1 MAKLYP
7 PYIEGSLPAFCLNE
21 EGTGVMPVPFAYNK
35 AVSKLEVKSI
45 IGKFKTIQNDVL
57 LGSVPGVIVTDSQG
71 NSFAD
76 FYVHEFKIG
85 DIDELKLEI
94 GQYYKVQLAFVDIN
108 NIEGYFSTVGVI
120 KFTSLPEVTIDN
132 LDLNFINN
140 NQNEF
145 IGKFEQKS
153 GGDVTEKVYSSAFV
167 ILDSQDNIFYSTDE
181 ILHNT
186 ENNPNSYISYDTMTF
201 NRDLEV
207 GEIYK
212 IIYIVKTTNGLWLNS
227 KPYLLTQQKSLW
239 MEFQGDLIAD
249 LNYEEGYID
258 VRTIGKIDDNGS
270 EENINGMFLLSRED
284 SLYPG
289 VWEEMIRFTFN
300 RENPTKTIFRD
311 FTVEQGKTYTYS
323 LQQYNKN
330 SIYSNRKKSNKI
342 YADFED
348 MFLFDGKRQLKLR
361 FNPQVS
367 SFKTQL
373 AESRSET
380 IGSKYPFF
388 FRNAR
393 IGYKVFPIS
402 AMISMLMDDNQFF
415 VNYEDILRER
425 MILDR
430 HDTEAAYK
438 KVNKLAETNNFRNL
452 LSENM
457 ASERLFKLEVL
468 DWLNDG
474 HVKLFRSPGEGN
486 YLVRLMDT
494 SLSPQNTLGRMLHS
508 VNTTAYECAENI
520 YSNKVKYGI
529 VDIGET
535 DVNSN
540 ATIPSLREVS
550 ISGTQEISNGVKRE
564 YGYQF
569 NGEKSDN
576 LINAPTT
583 LLRFKDC
590 LPGTKFEIVQETT
603 GSHIITIGATGD
615 YSADNV
621 DPITAIYLINTTGNE
636 NGFLNAS
643 LGTILYQFDNTE
655 NYGSVFDSVEN
666 VQTDIGAYSQF
677 VGEDKNILVDKY
689 PKKEQA
695 TKSSMIML
703 KKRPVEYLYYV
714 SGEIPDIESGENVF
728 KEDRM
733 DNGYRKL
740 TDKYQYKLFWEVP
753 SGGLS
758 NFEERIEELKT
769 LFKKT
774 PNPNGLPEDYWEVY
788 DWARYYA
795 MVAKIRKGEDIYKV
809 KDMTF
814 EELEDDFPKEYLS
827 NYMSTKDPSDYFLG
841 EQIQEFLPEYRQVMD
856 EASPAFVIWADDGNK
871 TWGAHLFDNCSHT
884 YKHVMDKSRFGH
896 GVPVNDTTNIYVYKP
911 LLPDEVGVEIT
922 ETNEIVVDLS
932 QYVGREL
939 GAEYFDD
946 QENMEYSPFSLYILK
961 NEWLDINGVK
971 ENIISHLPTSES
983 IEEKTH
989 SAEHLFERYY
999 IDRYLKA
1006 QTPEEML
1013 IERAALAERVAAT
1026 EDEEIINEAVPLY
1039 VLDPWYG
1046 KIYEIGKDFAYNPYI
1061 IYNDENIDLTEIEKY
1076 ELEDVDP
1083 SDETLVIG
1091 NGVYGENFYQK
1102 VIMTYGFEN
1111 SSEWTAIDQNLPS
1124 QTDNNV
1130 TTAGYEAEVRNA
1142 VKEKEQYYTNLEE
1155 KIDEMSKKE

>member
-7 PYIEGSLPAFCLNE
+7 PYIEGTLPAFCLEN
-21 EGTGVMPVPFAYNK
+21 EGTGIMPVPFAYNK
-35 AVSKLEVKSI
+35 AVSVSEVSSV
-45 IGKFKTIQNDVL
+45 IGKFKTVQNDVL
-57 LGSVPGVIVTDSQG
+57 LGSVPGVITTDSDG
-71 NSFAD
+71 NLFAN
-76 FYVHEFKIG
+76 FSVNNFKIG
-85 DIDELKLEI
+85 NIDELTLEI
-94 GQYYKVQLAFVDIN
+94 GQYYKVQLAFVDN
-108 NIEGYFSTVGVI
+108 NNNEGYFSTVGVI
-120 KFTSLPEVTIDN
+120 KFTSLPTVTIDN
-132 LDLNFINN
+132 LDLNLINN

-145 IGKFEQKS
+145 IGKFEQKP
-153 GGDVTEKVYSSAFV
+153 GGDVTEKVYSSTFT
-167 ILDSQDNIFYSTDE
+167 IWDSQNNEIATTGE
-181 ILHNT
+181 ILHNV
-186 ENNPNSYISYDTMTF
+186 EDNPSSYISYDTMVF

-207 GEIYK
+207 GEIYT
-212 IIYIVKTTNGLWLNS
+212 IIYTVKTTNGLIVS
-227 KPYLLTQQKSLW
+227 SQPYLLTQQKSLW
-239 MEFQGDLIAD
+239 MEFQGDLKAD

-258 VRTIGKIDDNGS
+258 VHTIGKIDDTGS

-289 VWEEMIRFTFN
+289 IWEEMTRFSFKN
-300 RENPTKTIFRD
+300 ENPTKTIFRD

-330 SIYSNRKKSNKI
+330 GIYSNRKKSNNI

-415 VNYEDILRER
+415 INYKDILREKLV
-425 MILDR
+425 LDR
-430 HDTEAAYK
+430 HNTQAAYK
-438 KVNKLAETNNFRNL
+438 KADRLAETNNFRNL
-452 LSENM
+452 LSENI

-520 YSNKVKYGI
+520 YLNKVKYGI
-529 VDIGET
+529 VNAGNNDDINNT
-535 DVNSN
+535 TTV
-540 ATIPSLREVS
+540 SLREIS
-550 ISGTQEISNGVKRE
+550 ISGTQGRD

-569 NGEKSDN
+569 NGEESDN
-576 LINAPTT
+576 LISSPTT
-583 LLRFKDC
+583 SLRFKDC
-590 LPGTKFEIVQETT
+590 LPGTKFRIVQETT
-603 GSHIITIGATGD
+603 GSHILTIGTTGD
-615 YSADNV
+615 YSADDV
-621 DPITAIYLINTTGNE
+621 DPITEIHLINTTGNE
-636 NGFLNAS
+636 NGVLNAS
-643 LGTILYQFDNTE
+643 LGTILYQYINTN
-655 NYGSVFDSVEN
+655 NYGSPFDSVESI
-666 VQTDIGAYSQF
+666 QTDIGAYNQF
-677 VGEDKNILVDKY
+677 VGEDKNILIDKY

-714 SGEIPDIESGENVF
+714 SGEIPDIESGEDVF
-728 KEDRM
+728 EESRM

-758 NFEERIEELKT
+758 SFEERVEEIKT

-788 DWARYYA
+788 DWAKYYA

-814 EELEDDFPKEYLS
+814 EELKDDFPKKSLS
-827 NYMSTKDPSDYFLG
+827 NYMSSRDPNDYFTN
-841 EQIQEFLPEYRQVMD
+841 EQIQEFLPGYTQKTRD
-856 EASPAFVIWADDGNK
+856 ADPAFVIWADDGKK
-871 TWGAHLFDNCSHT
+871 TWGAHLFTGCTAHT
-884 YKHVMDKSRFGH
+884 YEDVMDKTSNLYTGY
-896 GVPVNDTTNIYVYKP
+896 GVSTTGNVYVYKP

-922 ETNEIVVDLS
+922 ETNEIVIDLS

-946 QENMEYSPFSLYILK
+946 QENMEYSPFSLYILR
-961 NEWLDINGVK
+961 NEWLDANGVK
-971 ENIISHLPTSES
+971 ENIISHMAGNES
-983 IEEKTH
+983 IKEKTH

-1013 IERAALAERVAAT
+1013 AERAALAERVAAT
-1026 EDEEIINEAVPLY
+1026 EDEELINEATPLY

-1046 KIYEIGKDFAYNPYI
+1046 KIYEVGKDFTYNPYI
-1061 IYNDENIDLTEIEKY
+1061 IYNNENIDLTEIERY
-1076 ELEDVDP
+1076 ELENVDP
-1083 SDETLVIG
+1083 SDETLIVG
-1091 NGVYGENFYQK
+1091 NGIYGENFYQK
-1102 VIMTYGFEN
+1102 VTMIYGFEDN
-1111 SSEWTAIDQNLPS
+1111 SEWTEINENLS
-1124 QTDNNV
+1124 SKEDC
-1130 TTAGYEAEVRNA
+1130 TTAAYEEEVRES
-1142 VKEKEQYYTNLEE
+1142 VKEEEAYYKQLEE
-1155 KIDEMSKKE
+1155 KIDEWSKKE